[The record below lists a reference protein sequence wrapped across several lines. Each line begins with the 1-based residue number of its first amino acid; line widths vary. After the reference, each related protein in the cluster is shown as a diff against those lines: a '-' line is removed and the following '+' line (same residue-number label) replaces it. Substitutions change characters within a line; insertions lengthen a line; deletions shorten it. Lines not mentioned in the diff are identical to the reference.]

1 MDLTRLEIIRRAVLL
16 TSAAIA
22 ANVANP
28 MRAFAQE
35 TPRKGGVFNVH
46 YGAEQRQLNPSL
58 QASTGVY
65 IIGGKIQENL
75 VDLDGNGQPVGVLA
89 ESWEASPDGKT
100 ITFKLRKGV
109 TWHDGKPFT
118 SADVAFTAMEM
129 WKKYLNYGST
139 LQLFLTAV
147 DTPDQL
153 TAVFRYERPMPLNLL
168 LRALPDLGYVS
179 PKHIY
184 ESGGDVR
191 QNPVNL
197 APIGTGP
204 FKFVKYERGQYII
217 ADRNPDYWRPNAP
230 YLDRIVW
237 KVITDR
243 AAAAAQLEAGELHYS
258 PFSGLTIS
266 DMARLG
272 NDKRFTVTTKGNE
285 GNARTNTI
293 EFNFRRKELSDIRVR
308 RAIAHAI
315 NVPFFIDNFLGDF
328 AKLGTGPIPS
338 TSTDFYPGLNTPLY
352 PYDKAK
358 AIALLEEAGYKAGAS
373 GTRFSLRLLPAPWG
387 EDISL
392 WSTFVQ
398 QSLGEV
404 GIPVEIVRNDGGGF
418 LKQVYNDHAFDLATG
433 WHQYRNDPAISTTVW
448 YRSGQPKGAPWT
460 NQWGWADPKVDKTID
475 DAATEIDPV
484 KRKADYAEFV
494 KEVNTELP
502 VWMPIE
508 QIFVTVITANARN
521 HSNTPRWGS
530 ASWHDLWLSA

>member
-1 MDLTRLEIIRRAVLL
+1 MDLTRLEITRRMALL

-22 ANVANP
+22 ANVVDP

-46 YGAEQRQLNPSL
+46 YGAEQRQLNPCL

-65 IIGGKIQENL
+65 IISGKIQENL
-75 VDLDGNGQPVGVLA
+75 VDLDSEGKPVGVLA
-89 ESWEASPDGKT
+89 ESWESTPDGKT

-118 SADVAFTAMEM
+118 SADVEFTAMNM

-147 DTPDQL
+147 DTPDPQ
-153 TAVFRYERPMPLNLL
+153 TAIFRYERPMPLNLL
-168 LRALPDLGYVS
+168 LRALPDLGYIAA
-179 PKHIY
+179 KHLY
-184 ESGGDVR
+184 ENGDIR

-243 AAAAAQLEAGELHYS
+243 AAAAAQMEAGELQYS

-266 DMARLG
+266 DMARLSK
-272 NDKRFTVTTKGNE
+272 DKRFIVTTKGNE

-338 TSTDFYPGLNTPLY
+338 TSTDFYPGADTPQY

-358 AIALLEEAGYKAGAS
+358 AIALLDEAGYKAGPG
-373 GTRFSLRLLPAPWG
+373 GTRFSVRLLPAPWG

-392 WSTFVQ
+392 WSTFIQ
-398 QSLGEV
+398 QSLSEV

-418 LKQVYNDHAFDLATG
+418 LKQVYDDHAFDLATG

-460 NQWGWADPKVDKTID
+460 NQWGWEDAKVDKTID
-475 DAATEIDPV
+475 DAATEVDPV
-484 KRKADYAEFV
+484 KRKALYAEFV

-508 QIFVTVITANARN
+508 QIFVSVLSAKARN

-530 ASWHDLWLSA
+530 ASWYDLWLSA

>member
-1 MDLTRLEIIRRAVLL
+1 MALSRFEINRRTVLL

-22 ANVANP
+22 ANVLNP

-65 IIGGKIQENL
+65 IIGGKIQEPL
-75 VDLDGNGQPVGVLA
+75 VDLDAAGNPVGVLA
-89 ESWEASPDGKT
+89 ESWESTPDGKT

-109 TWHDGKPFT
+109 VWHDGKPFT
-118 SADVAFTAMEM
+118 SEDVAFTALNM
-129 WKKYLNYGST
+129 WKKILNYGST

-147 DTPDQL
+147 DTPDPQ
-153 TAVFRYERPMPLNLL
+153 TAIFRYERPMPLNLL
-168 LRALPDLGYVS
+168 LRALPDLGYIS

-184 ESGGDVR
+184 ETGDIR

-204 FKFVKYERGQYII
+204 FKFNKYERGQYII
-217 ADRNPDYWRPNAP
+217 ADRNDNYWRPNAP

-237 KVITDR
+237 RVITDR
-243 AAAAAQLEAGELHYS
+243 AAAAAQLEAGSLHLS

-272 NDKRFTVTTKGNE
+272 KDKRFIVSTKGNE

-315 NVPFFIDNFLGDF
+315 NVPFFIENFLGDF

-338 TSTDFYPGLNTPLY
+338 TSTDFYPGPNTPQY
-352 PYDKAK
+352 AYDKKK
-358 AIALLEEAGYKAGAS
+358 AIALLDEAGLKPAAG
-373 GTRFSLRLLPAPWG
+373 GNRLSLRLLPAPWG

-392 WSTFVQ
+392 WATFIQ

-404 GIPVEIVRNDGGGF
+404 GIQVEVVRNDGGGF
-418 LKQVYNDHAFDLATG
+418 LKQVYDEHAFDLATG
-433 WHQYRNDPAISTTVW
+433 WHQYRNDPAVSTTVW

-460 NQWGWADPKVDKTID
+460 NQWGWEDATIDKIID
-475 DAATEIDPV
+475 DAATEVDPV
-484 KRKADYAEFV
+484 KRKALYADFV
-494 KEVNTELP
+494 TRANTELP
-502 VWMPIE
+502 IWMPIE
-508 QIFVTVITANARN
+508 QLFVTVISAKARN
-521 HSNTPRWGS
+521 HSNTPRW
-530 ASWHDLWLSA
+530 ASSTWHDLWLAE

>member
-1 MDLTRLEIIRRAVLL
+1 MALSRFEINRRTVLL

-22 ANVANP
+22 ANVLNP

-65 IIGGKIQENL
+65 IIGGKIQEPL
-75 VDLDGNGQPVGVLA
+75 VDLDAAGNPVGVLA
-89 ESWEASPDGKT
+89 ESWESTPDGKT

-109 TWHDGKPFT
+109 VWHDGKPFT
-118 SADVAFTAMEM
+118 SEDVAFTALNM
-129 WKKYLNYGST
+129 WKKILNYGST

-147 DTPDQL
+147 DTPDPQ
-153 TAVFRYERPMPLNLL
+153 TAIFRYERPMPLNLL

-184 ESGGDVR
+184 ETGDIR

-204 FKFVKYERGQYII
+204 FKFNKYERGQYII
-217 ADRNPDYWRPNAP
+217 ADRNDNYWRPNAP

-237 KVITDR
+237 RVITDR
-243 AAAAAQLEAGELHYS
+243 AAAAAQLEAGSLHLS

-272 NDKRFTVTTKGNE
+272 KDKRFIVSTKGNE
-285 GNARTNTI
+285 GNARTNTL

-308 RAIAHAI
+308 QAIAHAI
-315 NVPFFIDNFLGDF
+315 NVPFFIENFLGDF
-328 AKLGTGPIPS
+328 ARLGTGPIPS
-338 TSTDFYPGLNTPLY
+338 TSADFYPGPNTPQY
-352 PYDKAK
+352 AYDKKK
-358 AIALLEEAGYKAGAS
+358 AIALLDEAGLKPAGG
-373 GTRFSLRLLPAPWG
+373 GTRLSLRLLPAPWG

-392 WSTFVQ
+392 WATFIQ
-398 QSLGEV
+398 QSLSEIGV
-404 GIPVEIVRNDGGGF
+404 QVEIVRNDGGGF
-418 LKQVYNDHAFDLATG
+418 LKQVYDEHAFDLATG
-433 WHQYRNDPAISTTVW
+433 WHQYRNDPAVSTTVW

-460 NQWGWADPKVDKTID
+460 NQWGWEDATTDKIID
-475 DAATEIDPV
+475 NAATEVDPV
-484 KRKADYAEFV
+484 KRKALYADFV
-494 KEVNTELP
+494 TRANTELP
-502 VWMPIE
+502 IWMPIE
-508 QIFVTVITANARN
+508 QLFVTVISAKARN
-521 HSNTPRWGS
+521 HSNNPRW
-530 ASWHDLWLSA
+530 ASSTWHDLWLAE

>member
-1 MDLTRLEIIRRAVLL
+1 MDMTRLEINRRTALL

-22 ANVANP
+22 VNVLDP
-28 MRAFAQE
+28 LRAFAQE
-35 TPRKGGVFNVH
+35 IPRKGGVFNVH
-46 YGAEQRQLNPSL
+46 YGAEQRQLNPSI

-75 VDLDGNGQPVGVLA
+75 IDLDAGGQPVGVLA

-100 ITFKLRKGV
+100 VTFKLRKGV

-118 SADVAFTAMEM
+118 SADVEFTAMQM
-129 WKKYLNYGST
+129 WKKILNYGST
-139 LQLFLTAV
+139 LQLFLDAV
-147 DTPDQL
+147 KTPDAQ

-168 LRALPDLGYVS
+168 LRALPDLGYIS
-179 PKHIY
+179 AKHLY
-184 ESGGDVR
+184 ESGDIR
-191 QNPVNL
+191 QNPTNL
-197 APIGTGP
+197 SPVGTGP
-204 FKFVKYERGQYII
+204 FKFVKYERGQYVI

-237 KVITDR
+237 RVITDR
-243 AAAAAQLEAGELHYS
+243 AAAAAQMEAGDLHYS

-272 NDKRFTVTTKGNE
+272 KDKRFIVSTKGNE

-338 TSTDFYPGLNTPLY
+338 TSTDFFPGPNTPQY

-358 AIALLEEAGYKAGAS
+358 AIALLDEAGFKAGA
-373 GTRFSLRLLPAPWG
+373 GGNRFALRLLPAPWG

-392 WSTFVQ
+392 WATFIQ
-398 QSLGEV
+398 QSLSEV
-404 GIPVEIVRNDGGGF
+404 GIQVENIRNDGGGF
-418 LKQVYNDHAFDLATG
+418 LKQVYDDHAFDLATG
-433 WHQYRNDPAISTTVW
+433 WHQYRNDPAVSTTVW

-460 NQWGWADPKVDKTID
+460 NQWGWQDPAIDKVID

-484 KRKADYAEFV
+484 KRKALYADFV
-494 KEVNTELP
+494 KDANTDLP

-508 QIFVTVITANARN
+508 QIFVTVINAKARN

-530 ASWHDLWLSA
+530 TSWHDLWLAA